1 MPRGDAPDHPAPP
14 LVTEQQGRVL
24 LLRLNRPDRLN
35 AVTLPM
41 YEAIARAVAE
51 VETDRGIRVVIVT
64 GAGRAFSVGAD
75 LKAHRDRDRAVPA
88 TDYIDAGQHANRVV
102 QRCPKP
108 TIAAINGHAIG
119 AGLELAL
126 SCDFL
131 IAAQDAK
138 LRFPELGLGTFIGG
152 GTAYTLAQR
161 VGLARARELI
171 LRGNI
176 VLGRDA
182 AAIGLATEAV
192 PADAVLPTAIAL
204 AEELASKAPI
214 AVRLA
219 KDVLDRAQR
228 LSFEEALA
236 LEREA
241 LLRCMATRDWQE
253 GVESFAER
261 RDPRFTGE

>member
-1 MPRGDAPDHPAPP
+1 MASGSPPNHTDPP
-14 LVTEQQGRVL
+14 LLIERRGPSL
-24 LLRLNRPDRLN
+24 LLRLNRPGRLN

-41 YEAIARAVAE
+41 YEEIARAVTEAGTTR
-51 VETDRGIRVVIVT
+51 ETRVVIVT

-75 LKAHRDRDRAVPA
+75 LKAHRDRDRDVPA
-88 TDYIDAGQHANRVV
+88 TEYIDAGQRTNRAL

-131 IAAQDAK
+131 IAANDAK

-152 GTAYTLAQR
+152 GTVYTLAQR
-161 VGLARARELI
+161 VGTARARELI

-182 AAIGLATEAV
+182 AAMGLASEAV
-192 PADAVLPTAIAL
+192 PADAVLPTAMAL
-204 AEELASKAPI
+204 AEELATRAPI
-214 AVRLA
+214 SVGLA

-228 LSFEEALA
+228 LSFEDALA

-253 GVESFAER
+253 AVEAFAER